1 MTYTSNG
8 NPVSVD
14 FPYFVVPG
22 FEAYAYEARTQAGL
36 EMIQY
41 APIANNVQQWINFS
55 QTTRTWIDESKQIYD
70 DLNRGENRAAEPSA
84 ALKPLPPY
92 VYQYTSDGSFATIDH
107 GFRLFVPSLQT
118 SPPPLENA
126 THYENVDLFSNRLF
140 KDLCLASVSLKGKP
154 MLLFP
159 DMKNCELSRR
169 ESGQQN
175 PSTDI

>member
-1 MTYTSNG
+1 MTDSSNG
-8 NPVSVD
+8 DSVSVE

-22 FEAYAYEARTQAGL
+22 FEAYAHEARTQAGF

-55 QTTRTWIDESKQIYD
+55 QATRTWIDESRQIYD
-70 DLNRGENRAAEPSA
+70 DLNPGENRAAEPSA

-92 VYQYTSDGSFATIDH
+92 VYEYTSDGSFTTIDH

-126 THYENVDLFSNRLF
+126 THYENVDLFSNRMF
-140 KDLCLASVSLKGKP
+140 KDVCLASVSLKGK
-154 MLLFP
+154 LVQAFP
-159 DMKNCELSRR
+159 GIKSQEL
-169 ESGQQN
+169 Q
-175 PSTDI
+175 